1 MTVANYIHDLLYR
14 HDCVIVPN
22 FGGFITNTIG
32 AKIHE
37 ATHTFYPPSKQVSF
51 NTHLKHNDGLLVNY
65 IAKAENVSFDKASEK
80 VANTVLNWRKDIQSN
95 TLVLDNV
102 GQFILNEKSQFV
114 FEPSQNTN
122 FLASAFGL
130 SPYNSATIERYQ
142 QKVVPLAPA
151 GSRSKVS
158 VLVKYAATA
167 AIVLTLGTVGWNGYQ
182 NNLQQQEI
190 AKEQKELE
198 NKIQNATFV
207 ISNPLPTI
215 NLNVTKE
222 EAKPYHVIA
231 GSFQFVEN
239 AEKKV
244 NQLKAKGFNA
254 VILGKNKWG
263 LTQVA
268 YESFTDKFE
277 AFKNL
282 ATIRKSDSKDAW
294 VLIRRFQ

>member
-22 FGGFITNTIG
+22 FGGFVTNTIG

-37 ATHTFYPPSKQVSF
+37 ATYTFYPPTKQVSF

-65 IAKAENVSFDKASEK
+65 IAKSENISFDIASKK
-80 VANTVLNWRKDIQSN
+80 VATAVLNWKKDIQTN
-95 TLVLDNV
+95 GVILDNIGQLVLDK
-102 GQFILNEKSQFV
+102 NEQYI
-114 FEPSQNTN
+114 FEPSQDTN
-122 FLASAFGL
+122 YLSSAFGL
-130 SPYNSATIERYQ
+130 AAYTNTPVERYQ

-151 GSRSKVS
+151 SSKS
-158 VLVKYAATA
+158 KISAFVKYAAAA

-190 AKEQKELE
+190 AKEQKALE

-222 EAKPYHVIA
+222 EVKPYHVIA
-231 GSFQFVEN
+231 GSFQFMEN

-254 VILGKNKWG
+254 SILGKNKWG

-268 YESFTDKFE
+268 YGSFANKSD

-282 ATIRKSDSKDAW
+282 VAVRKSDSKDAW
-294 VLIRRFQ
+294 LLIKRFQ

>member
-37 ATHTFYPPSKQVSF
+37 ATHTFYPPSKQVTF

-65 IAKAENVSFDKASEK
+65 IAKAENISFDIASEK
-80 VANTVLNWRKDIQSN
+80 VATTVLDWKKGMQSEGVILDKVG
-95 TLVLDNV
+95 TLVLDAN
-102 GQFILNEKSQFV
+102 GQYI
-114 FEPSQNTN
+114 FEPSQHVNY
-122 FLASAFGL
+122 LSSAFGL
-130 SPYNSATIERYQ
+130 APCNSATIERY

-158 VLVKYAATA
+158 QLVKYAATA
-167 AIVLTLGTVGWNGYQ
+167 AIVLTLGAVGWNGYQ
-182 NNLQQQEI
+182 NNLQQKEI
-190 AKEQKELE
+190 AKQQKEME

-215 NLNVTKE
+215 SLNVTKE
-222 EAKPYHVIA
+222 ESKPYHVIA
-231 GSFQFVEN
+231 GSFQFMEN
-239 AEKKV
+239 AEKRL
-244 NQLKAKGFNA
+244 NQLKAKGFDA

-268 YESFTDKFE
+268 YGSFVNRSE

-282 ATIRKSDSKDAW
+282 AEVRKSDSKDAW
-294 VLIRRFQ
+294 LLIKRFQ